1 MSDSTNTSRSDIPSG
16 LVVLP
21 EDPDERSDYISTR
34 RDKRNKVSN
43 NAID

>member
-21 EDPDERSDYISTR
+21 EDPGERLDYISTR
-34 RDKRNKVSN
+34 HEKRNKASN
-43 NAID
+43 KID